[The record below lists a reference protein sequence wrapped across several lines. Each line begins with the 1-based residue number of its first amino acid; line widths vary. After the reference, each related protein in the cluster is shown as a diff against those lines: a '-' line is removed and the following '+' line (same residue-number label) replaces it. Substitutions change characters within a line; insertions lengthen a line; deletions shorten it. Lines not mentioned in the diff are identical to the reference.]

1 MIVSN
6 VKKVKITSKIG
17 VMIVKFDRDKGEI
30 PKSIYKKKKVSHK
43 HIPKSGIHRNQA
55 KSNN

>member
-1 MIVSN
+1 LFTKLTH

-17 VMIVKFDRDKGEI
+17 VTIVKFARDKGEI
-30 PKSIYKKKKVSHK
+30 PKSTKKVSHK
-43 HIPKSGIHRNQA
+43 HIPKNGVHRNQA